1 MTNKASH
8 KHDLASF
15 FVVFSAIS
23 CNLKQFQAATSKET
37 KGGDTVKNMLK
48 VLVIALT
55 ALAFSG
61 AGFAADTAAPK
72 TEMKAEK
79 PKAMSATGAVT
90 AVDAKAG
97 TLSVKTKDKDL
108 DLTAGSKAKSALGK
122 VKVGDMVKVSYTE

>member
-1 MTNKASH
+1 MKS
-8 KHDLASF
+8 
-15 FVVFSAIS
+15 
-23 CNLKQFQAATSKET
+23 
-37 KGGDTVKNMLK
+37 MLK

-61 AGFAADTAAPK
+61 VSFAADTATK
-72 TEMKAEK
+72 SK

-108 DLTAGSKAKSALGK
+108 DLTATSKGKGALGK
-122 VKVGDMVKVSYTE
+122 VKVGDMVKVSYTEKDGKMSASSITMVKAPSKAPAEKTDTK

>member
-1 MTNKASH
+1 M
-8 KHDLASF
+8 
-15 FVVFSAIS
+15 
-23 CNLKQFQAATSKET
+23 
-37 KGGDTVKNMLK
+37 KNMLK

-108 DLTAGSKAKSALGK
+108 DLTATSKAKSALGK
-122 VKVGDMVKVSYTE
+122 VKVGDMVKVSYTEKDGKMNASSLSVVKSPSTAANKAAGDAMEKKSAPATK